1 MCVREREKYL
11 VISTRDRIQ
20 LVNRFPRSSC
30 LTIKK
35 KIDTKRD
42 KISGCGI
49 GRQLDSSYSVGEHG
63 GTRIFPAKNVEILS
77 IGAKHE
83 ATDNILQCG
92 NFRTII

>member
-1 MCVREREKYL
+1 MVF
-11 VISTRDRIQ
+11 V
-20 LVNRFPRSSC
+20 
-30 LTIKK
+30 
-35 KIDTKRD
+35 
-42 KISGCGI
+42 

-83 ATDNILQCG
+83 ATDNILQCE